1 VAVKVGAVVQ
11 ARMSSRRLP
20 GKVLMP
26 LAGRPVLA
34 WLLERLGHASSLDAV
49 VLATSD
55 ATEDDP
61 VASFASENGV
71 LCHRGPLDDVVERVL
86 GAARAHGLDAIARVN
101 GDSPLLDQRLLDQGV
116 ELFRAAGVDLV
127 TNVRPRTFP
136 PGQSVEVV
144 RCDALER
151 AHAADTSPEER
162 EHVTGPLYGGDFR
175 IARFETEP
183 PRTEPGFTID
193 TPADHDFLEEVLRSL
208 DRPHHELGWE
218 ELWKVAR
225 RLRPG

>member
-1 VAVKVGAVVQ
+1 MAVKVGAVVQ

-26 LAGRPVLA
+26 LAGRPVLW
-34 WLLERLGHASSLDAV
+34 WLLERLRHASSLDAV

-55 ATEDDP
+55 AADDDP
-61 VASFASENGV
+61 VASFAAEHGV
-71 LCHRGPLDDVVERVL
+71 LCHRGPLDDVVGRVL
-86 GAARAHGLDAIARVN
+86 GAARGHGLDAIARVN
-101 GDSPLLDQRLLDQGV
+101 GDSPLLDQRLVDQGV

-144 RCDALER
+144 RRDALEH

-162 EHVTGPLYGGDFR
+162 EHVTGPLYENDFR
-175 IARFETEP
+175 IARFETDP
-183 PRTEPGFTID
+183 PRTEPGLTVD
-193 TPADHDFLEEVLRSL
+193 TPADRDFIEAVIESL
-208 DRPHHELGWE
+208 DRPHHEVGWE
-218 ELWKVAR
+218 ELWRISRALKPA
-225 RLRPG
+225 